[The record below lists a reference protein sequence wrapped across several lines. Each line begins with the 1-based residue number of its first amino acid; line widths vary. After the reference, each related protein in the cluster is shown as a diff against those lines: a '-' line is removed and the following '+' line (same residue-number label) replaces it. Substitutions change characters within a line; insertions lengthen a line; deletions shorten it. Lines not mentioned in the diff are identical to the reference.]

1 MRIGIDVDDTICSTN
16 ETILLE
22 ADKYDKEVLGGTGIK
37 NKKAYDFTLMMGW
50 PKEGKGRFFND
61 RLEYIMDKSPIKDG
75 AVEVINKL
83 YDEGNEIIF
92 ITYRKDKYIK
102 DPYLLTKN
110 YLDRHGIKYNKL
122 IANSGDKGIVCYNN
136 KIDLFI
142 DDSVTHLED
151 VSLYGIK
158 VLLFDSEYNKDNI
171 KFDRVKNWYQIYNLI
186 GGDNNGREGSK

>member
-50 PKEGKGRFFND
+50 PKEGKGMLFKD

-92 ITYRKDKYIK
+92 IT
-102 DPYLLTKN
+102 T
-110 YLDRHGIKYNKL
+110 
-122 IANSGDKGIVCYNN
+122 
-136 KIDLFI
+136 
-142 DDSVTHLED
+142 
-151 VSLYGIK
+151 
-158 VLLFDSEYNKDNI
+158 
-171 KFDRVKNWYQIYNLI
+171 
-186 GGDNNGREGSK
+186 